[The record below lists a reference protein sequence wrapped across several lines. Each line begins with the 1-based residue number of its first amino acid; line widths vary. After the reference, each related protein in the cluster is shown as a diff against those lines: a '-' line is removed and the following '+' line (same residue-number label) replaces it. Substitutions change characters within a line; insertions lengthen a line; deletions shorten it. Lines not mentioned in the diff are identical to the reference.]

1 MFVVTYNYSLSSFQ
15 IFNKTVSINWKKY
28 LNLNYINK
36 TTITKFIIMK
46 KVLLIVLVA
55 LTTGTFAQSTSK
67 EDLDVIQ
74 GIYGKS
80 KKELAAAY
88 MAIPDAQASAFRK
101 VYDEFEVERKA
112 LGKIKVDIISD
123 YASNYATLTNESADK
138 IAKAALKNNM
148 DYQKLFAKY
157 YDKYKKAVGA
167 ITSTKI
173 IQFENYMQTAVQS
186 EIQDSIPFIGEMEA
200 IKK

>member
-1 MFVVTYNYSLSSFQ
+1 
-15 IFNKTVSINWKKY
+15 
-28 LNLNYINK
+28 LNYINK
-36 TTITKFIIMK
+36 ITITKFIIMK

-55 LTTGTFAQSTSK
+55 MTTGVFAQSASK
-67 EDLDVIQ
+67 EDLEVIQ

-80 KKELAAAY
+80 KKQLAAAY
-88 MAIPDAQASAFRK
+88 MAIPDAQSSAFWK
-101 VYDEFEVERKA
+101 VYDEFEVDRKI
-112 LGKIKVDIISD
+112 LGQAKVAVID
-123 YASNYATLTNESADK
+123 NYATNYLNLTDESADA

-148 DYQKLFAKY
+148 DYQKLFSKY
-157 YDKYKKAVGA
+157 YGKYKKVVGA
-167 ITSTKI
+167 VMATKI

>member
-1 MFVVTYNYSLSSFQ
+1 
-15 IFNKTVSINWKKY
+15 
-28 LNLNYINK
+28 
-36 TTITKFIIMK
+36 MK
-46 KVLLIVLVA
+46 KVFLLLLVA
-55 LTTGTFAQSTSK
+55 LTTGVFAQSTSK

-80 KKELAAAY
+80 KKELAVAY
-88 MAIPDAQASAFRK
+88 MAIPEAQASAFWAI
-101 VYDEFEVERKA
+101 YDAFEAERKA
-112 LGKIKVDIISD
+112 LGQAKVAVIED
-123 YASNYATLTNESADK
+123 YAANYANLTDASADK

-148 DYQKLFAKY
+148 DYQNLFGKY

-167 ITSTKI
+167 ITATKI

-200 IKK
+200 LKK

>member
-1 MFVVTYNYSLSSFQ
+1 L
-15 IFNKTVSINWKKY
+15 I
-28 LNLNYINK
+28 YINK

-46 KVLLIVLVA
+46 KVLLIALVA

-88 MAIPDAQASAFRK
+88 MAIPDAQASAFWK

-112 LGKIKVDIISD
+112 LGKIKVDIISE
-123 YASNYATLTNESADK
+123 YATNYATLTNESADK